1 MALSSPHQ
9 VTGLLIAWSHGDKQ
23 ALDKLVPLVNEELRR
38 LAHHYMRR
46 ERPGHTLQ
54 TTALVNEAY
63 LRLVDQR
70 EVHWHDRSHFF
81 AVAAQV
87 MRHILVDYARTSRR
101 AKRGG
106 DAHKTSLEDVAVVS
120 PVPTAD
126 IVALDEA
133 LSQLAEIDERKG
145 RIVELRYFGGLTIEE
160 TANVMKISAMTV
172 RREWRSAKAWLY
184 KAVKAS

>member
-70 EVHWHDRSHFF
+70 AVHWHDRSHFF

-106 DAHKTSLEDVAVVS
+106 DAHRTSLEDAAVVS
-120 PVPTAD
+120 PVRAGD
-126 IVALDEA
+126 VIALDEA
-133 LSQLAEIDERKG
+133 LSRLAEIDERKS

-184 KAVKAS
+184 QAVKTS

>member
-9 VTGLLIAWSHGDKQ
+9 VTGLLIAWSHGDKK
-23 ALDKLVPLVNEELRR
+23 ALDKLVPLVNGELRR
-38 LAHHYMRR
+38 LAHHYMRT

-63 LRLVDQR
+63 LRLVDQD

-106 DAHKTSLEDVAVVS
+106 DSQKTSLEDAAIVS
-120 PVPTAD
+120 PVRGAD
-126 IVALDEA
+126 VVALDEA
-133 LSQLAEIDERKG
+133 LTKLAEIDERKS

-160 TANVMKISAMTV
+160 TANVMKISQMTV

-184 KAVKAS
+184 KEVKTS

>member
-63 LRLVDQR
+63 LRLVDQHA
-70 EVHWHDRSHFF
+70 VHWHDRSHFF

-106 DAHKTSLEDVAVVS
+106 DAQKTSLEDGALMS
-120 PVPTAD
+120 PVRSAEV
-126 IVALDEA
+126 VALDEA
-133 LSQLAEIDERKG
+133 LSRLAEIDERKS
-145 RIVELRYFGGLTIEE
+145 RVVELRYFGGLTIEE

-184 KAVKAS
+184 QAVKAS